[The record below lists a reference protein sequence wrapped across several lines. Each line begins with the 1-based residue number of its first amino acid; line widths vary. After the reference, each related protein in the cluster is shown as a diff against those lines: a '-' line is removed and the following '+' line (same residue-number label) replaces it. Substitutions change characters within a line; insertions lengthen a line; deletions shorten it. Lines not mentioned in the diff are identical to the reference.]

1 MNSLGGQTL
10 QCIYARCLF
19 DLASI
24 LMSVAYAQQEMIRP
38 PKLDQSQGTAL
49 VYIHTRKRADTD

>member
-1 MNSLGGQTL
+1 MNSVGGQTL

-24 LMSVAYAQQEMIRP
+24 HMSVAYAQQEMIRP
-38 PKLDQSQGTAL
+38 PQLDQSQGTAL
-49 VYIHTRKRADTD
+49 VHTRKRADTDR